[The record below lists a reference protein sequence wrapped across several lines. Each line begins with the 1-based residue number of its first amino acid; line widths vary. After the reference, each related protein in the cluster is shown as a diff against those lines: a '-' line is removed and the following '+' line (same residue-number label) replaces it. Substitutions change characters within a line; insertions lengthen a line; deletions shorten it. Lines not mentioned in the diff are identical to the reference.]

1 MPTDIE
7 QHYNELGKKFSLPEF
22 SIVDREFEISTIEK
36 PAFLLRSIRRKIGER
51 LEAIT
56 QFLDPLLQPDPNSFC
71 SLFEYRCF
79 TESERKEV
87 LRQFQALMALYRAS
101 ITADLGADDAE
112 DAAFITRATNEFP
125 AARQVLKPLVQKLAD
140 CWPKKIEQK
149 DVVGY
154 FG

>member
-7 QHYNELGKKFSLPEF
+7 QHYCELKKKFPLPDFSLL
-22 SIVDREFEISTIEK
+22 DREFEVSTIEK
-36 PAFLLRSIRRKIGER
+36 PVFLLRAIRRKIGER
-51 LEAIT
+51 LESIT

-79 TESERKEV
+79 TESERKD
-87 LRQFQALMALYRAS
+87 LLKQFQKLMALYRAS
-101 ITADLGADDAE
+101 LFAELAADDAQ
-112 DAAFITRATNEFP
+112 DAAFITRAANEFP
-125 AARQVLKPLVQKLAD
+125 AARQALRSLAQKLVD
-140 CWPKKIEQK
+140 CWPKKIEQR

>member
-7 QHYNELGKKFSLPEF
+7 HHYNELKKKLSLPDF
-22 SIVDREFEISTIEK
+22 SIVDREFEISSIEK
-36 PAFLLRSIRRKIGER
+36 PVFLLRNIRRKIGER
-51 LEAIT
+51 LEAIS

-79 TESERKEV
+79 TESERRELLK
-87 LRQFQALMALYRAS
+87 QFQALMALYRAS
-101 ITADLGADDAE
+101 IASDLSADDAD
-112 DAAFITRATNEFP
+112 DAAFIMRAVAEFP
-125 AARQVLKPLVQKLAD
+125 KARESLKPFVKKLAD
-140 CWPKKIEQK
+140 SWPKQMHQK